1 MDGWDGVAVG
11 DPGEARP
18 CHLIDSHFHL
28 GTWESTLSLLV
39 NDDDELGCVRFGNGV
54 EWNVMVLFH

>member
-28 GTWESTLSLLV
+28 GTW
-39 NDDDELGCVRFGNGV
+39 DLGLGTWDLGEHSFVAG
-54 EWNVMVLFH
+54 